1 VRAIPGTERVYR
13 LVELTASREGWGS
26 LRFSI
31 EVRHCG
37 VNQLPCPE
45 CPRTFVLAAR
55 PLLCLRNE
63 RSRIFPGFVIASSG
77 VAAVSNRFA
86 VHNDSEQSL
95 PEVLSL
101 DPLYLFVS
109 YLEWRIEGNLASLG
123 ELLAALADANEEVHL
138 VAKSLITENSACP
151 ILPDRNQDRTT
162 H

>member
-1 VRAIPGTERVYR
+1 LKLGIAESTSSHAQNVR
-13 LVELTASREGWGS
+13 
-26 LRFSI
+26 
-31 EVRHCG
+31 
-37 VNQLPCPE
+37 
-45 CPRTFVLAAR
+45 
-55 PLLCLRNE
+55 E
-63 RSRIFPGFVIASSG
+63 RSFWPQGAVALENRAFADISRLRYLIFSG

-123 ELLAALADANEEVHL
+123 ELLAALAAANEEVHL

-151 ILPDRNQDRTT
+151 ILPDRNQDCTT